1 MKRKLLS
8 LMLCVSM
15 AASLVACQGTA
26 TTESESVSS
35 TETEETAETAET
47 AETVQEETTEE
58 NGQEEN
64 EEDETQEKEEQ
75 ASLMGYNMVADGDF
89 SAGEEKWSLY
99 LNAGTA
105 SMNYDNEQINVQ
117 ISSVGKEEHG
127 VQIYYDG
134 FTLESGCVY
143 EIQFDASSTVEREI
157 QYRSQINGGDYHAYN
172 GEYLTLTPEMQHFD
186 IKFTME
192 EGSDPAPRLCM
203 NMGYIKD
210 NDPGEHTIV
219 FDNFDY
225 QCIDE
230 SGRIKPESAVETP
243 SIQINQIGYR
253 PEDDKKAVF
262 CGDDI
267 DSTFRVVD
275 AKSGDSVYDGS
286 VQTAAVNKNTKT
298 NEAVAD
304 FSDLKTPGT
313 YKVVGDKCG
322 ESYEFTIG
330 EGIYDDAFAD
340 AVRMLYMQRCGEEL
354 TEEYAEDFAH
364 PVCHAEKAT
373 IYGTSDKIDVS
384 GGWHDA
390 GDYGRYTVSGV
401 KAVADILLA
410 YEKYPEAFGDDLNIP
425 ESGNGIPDVLDEARY
440 ELEWLFKMQ
449 AADGGVYHKVT
460 CANFPETVMPQ
471 EEVEELLVLP
481 VSTTATGDFAA
492 VMAMAYGIYQDV
504 DSAFADQCLTAAK
517 KAAVYLDNNENQ
529 AFTNPEDVVTGEYPD
544 NFDEDERF
552 WAYAE
557 LFKATG
563 ENVYEEAVANIDL
576 EKVKYGLGWADV
588 GYYAAYAYLTS
599 DGTDSAL
606 QKAVMAKMDDGAAEI
621 VKNIGKDTYGCSIFK
636 DYVWGSN
643 MLAANNGMMLSLYG
657 EVADKDYTKET
668 KAQLDYLFGNNGNS
682 YCFLT
687 GYGTLYPEGTHHR
700 PSQALGKTLKGML
713 VGGPNAGL
721 DDPYAAAVLKGKP
734 QALCYVDN
742 SQSYS
747 CNEITVYWNSPLI
760 YLLAEAK

>member
-1 MKRKLLS
+1 MQKKLLA
-8 LMLCVSM
+8 LLLCVSM
-15 AASLVACQGTA
+15 TASLVACGNSA
-26 TTESESVSS
+26 PAES
-35 TETEETAETAET
+35 TETETEVSETEEAGDA
-47 AETVQEETTEE
+47 VEETEEVEETEP
-58 NGQEEN
+58 EE
-64 EEDETQEKEEQ
+64 EEEQ
-75 ASLMGYNMVADGDF
+75 VSLMGYNMIDDPDF
-89 SAGEEKWSLY
+89 SAGEEKWFLY
-99 LNAGTA
+99 LNVGSA
-105 SMNYDNEQINVQ
+105 SMNYDNEQINVN

-134 FTLESGCVY
+134 FTLESGCEY

-172 GEYLTLTPEMQHFD
+172 SEYITLTPEMQHFD
-186 IKFTME
+186 IKFKME

-203 NMGYIKD
+203 NMGNI
-210 NDPGEHTIV
+210 NGNEPGEHTIV

-225 QCIDE
+225 QCIDD
-230 SGRIKPESAVETP
+230 SGRIKAEAGVETP
-243 SIQINQIGYR
+243 DIQINQLGYR
-253 PEDDKKAVF
+253 PDDVKKAVF

-267 DSTFRVVD
+267 DANFYVVD
-275 AKSGDSVYDGS
+275 VKSGNSVFDGK
-286 VQTAAVNKNTKT
+286 VGTAAVNKNTKT

-304 FSDLKTPGT
+304 FSDLTTPGT
-313 YKVVGDKCG
+313 YKVIGDKCG
-322 ESYEFTIG
+322 ESYEFEIG
-330 EGIYDDAFAD
+330 EGIYDDAFDD
-340 AVRMLYMQRCGEEL
+340 AVRMLYMQRCGTEL
-354 TEEYAEDFAH
+354 TEEFAGDFAH
-364 PVCHAEKAT
+364 PVCHADKAT
-373 IYGTSDKIDVS
+373 VYGTSNKIDVS

-410 YEKYPEAFGDDLNIP
+410 YEKYPDAFGDDLNIP
-425 ESGNGIPDVLDEARY
+425 ESGNGTPDVLDEAKY
-440 ELEWLFKMQ
+440 ELEWLLKMQ
-449 AADGGVYHKVT
+449 ASDGGVYHKVT
-460 CANFPETVMPQ
+460 CANFPETVMP
-471 EEVEELLVLP
+471 EEETDELLVLP
-481 VSTTATGDFAA
+481 VSTTSTGDFAA
-492 VMAMAYGIYQDV
+492 IMAMAYEVYGDV
-504 DSAFADQCLTAAK
+504 DSAFADKCLAAAK
-517 KAAVYLDNNENQ
+517 KAAAYLDKNGNQ

-563 ENVYEEAVANIDL
+563 DAAYEEAVAGIDL

-588 GYYAAYAYLTS
+588 GYYATYAYLTS
-599 DGTDSAL
+599 EYTDNAL
-606 QKAVMAKMDDGAAEI
+606 QKAIMTKMSDGADEI
-621 VKNIGKDTYGCSIFK
+621 VKNMGKDTYGCSLFK

-643 MLAANNGMMLSLYG
+643 MLVADNGMMLSLFG
-657 EVADKDYTKET
+657 EVSGKDYAKET
-668 KAQLDYLFGNNGNS
+668 KSQLDYLFGNNGNS

-700 PSQALGKTLKGML
+700 PSQSLGTTMKGML

-742 SQSYS
+742 EQSYS

>member
-1 MKRKLLS
+1 MKKKCLAIF
-8 LMLCVSM
+8 LCVSM
-15 AASLVACQGTA
+15 TASLFGCQSKA
-26 TTESESVSS
+26 TTESTDEV
-35 TETEETAETAET
+35 TETEAAQDTDEAK
-47 AETVQEETTEE
+47 EEPQTEE
-58 NGQEEN
+58 SA
-64 EEDETQEKEEQ
+64 EKEEPKEEEL
-75 ASLMGYNMVADGDF
+75 ASLMGFNMVEDGDF
-89 SAGEEKWSLY
+89 SEGKEKWFLY

-105 SMNYDNEQINVQ
+105 SMSYENEELSVNITG
-117 ISSVGKEEHG
+117 VGKEEHG

-134 FTLESGCVY
+134 FTLETGCEY
-143 EIQFDASSTVEREI
+143 EIQFDASSTVERTI

-172 GEYLTLTPEMQHFD
+172 GEYLVLTPETQHFD

-203 NMGYIKD
+203 NMGYIEG
-210 NDPGEHTIV
+210 NDLGEHTIV
-219 FDNFDY
+219 FDNFDF

-230 SGRIKPESAVETP
+230 SGRIKPEAAVETP
-243 SIQINQIGYR
+243 NIQINQIGYR
-253 PEDDKKAVF
+253 PDDVKKAVF

-267 DSTFRVVD
+267 DETFRVVD
-275 AKSGDSVYDGS
+275 AASGESVFEGK
-286 VQTAAVNKNTKT
+286 VGTAAVNKNTKT
-298 NEAVAD
+298 NEAAGD
-304 FSDLKTPGT
+304 FTALTTPGT
-313 YKVVGDKCG
+313 YKIVGDKCG

-330 EGIYDDAFAD
+330 EGVYDEALND
-340 AVRMLYMQRCGEEL
+340 AVRMLYMQRCGTEL
-354 TEEYAEDFAH
+354 TEELAGDFAH
-364 PVCHAEKAT
+364 PVCHADEAV
-373 IYGTSDKIDVS
+373 IYGTSNKIDVS

-401 KAVADILLA
+401 KAVADLLLA
-410 YEKYPEAFGDDLNIP
+410 YQKYPDAFSDDLSIP
-425 ESGNGIPDVLDEARY
+425 ESGNGVPDILDEARY

-449 AADGGVYHKVT
+449 ASDGGVYHKVT

-471 EEVEELLVLP
+471 EEVEELIVSP

-492 VMAMAYGIYQDV
+492 IMAMAYEVYKDV
-504 DSAFADQCLTAAK
+504 DASFADTCLGAAK
-517 KAAVYLDNNENQ
+517 KAAAYLDKNDNQ
-529 AFTNPEDVVTGEYPD
+529 PFTNPEEIVTGEYPD
-544 NFDEDERF
+544 NFDADERF

-563 ENVYEEAVANIDL
+563 DPAYETAASDIDL

-588 GYYAAYAYLTS
+588 GYYATYAYLTS
-599 DGTDSAL
+599 DYTNDSFA
-606 QKAVMAKMDDGAAEI
+606 KNVMTKMDDGAAQI

-643 MLAANNGMMLSLYG
+643 MLAADNGMMLSLYA
-657 EVADKDYTKET
+657 EVSGKDYSTET
-668 KAQLDYLFGNNGNS
+668 KAQLDYLLGNNGNS

-687 GYGTLYPEGTHHR
+687 GYGTLSPEGTHHR
-700 PSQALGKTLKGML
+700 PSQVLGTTLKGML

-721 DDPYAAAVLKGKP
+721 EDPYAAAVLKGKP